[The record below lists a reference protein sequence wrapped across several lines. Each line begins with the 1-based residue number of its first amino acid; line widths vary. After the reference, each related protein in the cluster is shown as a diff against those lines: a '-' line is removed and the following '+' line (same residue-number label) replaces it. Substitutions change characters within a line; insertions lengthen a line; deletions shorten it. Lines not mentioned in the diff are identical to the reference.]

1 MFLPP
6 YQADNIYSDAEWY
19 NISGKEFVDFI
30 NRTYDNMV
38 HWRKNL
44 LKLPAGKASR
54 LFINELTTWLDLYN
68 RNTPFKNIVLNVFM
82 TLPGYKALENRLKL
96 WNEGK
101 IDMLVK
107 EARTI
112 QNRFQ
117 NSTNKKRA

>member
-1 MFLPP
+1 
-6 YQADNIYSDAEWY
+6 
-19 NISGKEFVDFI
+19 
-30 NRTYDNMV
+30 
-38 HWRKNL
+38 
-44 LKLPAGKASR
+44 
-54 LFINELTTWLDLYN
+54 
-68 RNTPFKNIVLNVFM
+68 M
-82 TLPGYKALENRLKL
+82 TLPGYKALEDRLKL